1 MRSPSLA
8 CRCKAGARAML
19 AGAALMVAPLAA
31 AGAADLTPGV
41 YYPDV
46 RYPPAP
52 IYSVCGI
59 PVHRVVL
66 FDRYGRPTV
75 PARTP
80 MFYCLTGHTLTPGE
94 VPPPPEYCCR

>member
-1 MRSPSLA
+1 MRSTSFTRRLSRA
-8 CRCKAGARAML
+8 AHAML
-19 AGAALMVAPLAA
+19 AGAAMTLMSLTA
-31 AGAADLTPGV
+31 AGAADLAPGV

-46 RYPPAP
+46 RYPPP
-52 IYSVCGI
+52 IYAVCGI
-59 PVHRVVL
+59 PVDRVIL

-80 MFYCLTGHTLTPGE
+80 MFYCLTGHTLLPGQ